1 MELSPA
7 IGVGASDLQHAVRA
21 EVQRILEATKGNE
34 TAQSRLLLGMLRE
47 RGLIT
52 AKEVTVL
59 QRQAEIGIRAGAA
72 RKGNANKAYAESRD
86 LYNSLLTTIQPSP
99 VALAIASSAVGSYST
114 TEETGG
120 GGSGTVVY
128 KKNTGGWQGR
138 GATIG
143 AAVGAIWGPAGA
155 AIGAAVGGAV
165 GEAVDECTK

>member
-21 EVQRILEATKGNE
+21 EVQRILEQTKGNE
-34 TAQSRLLLGMLRE
+34 AAQSRLLLRMLRE

-52 AKEVTVL
+52 TKEVTVL

-72 RKGNANKAYAESRD
+72 RRGNANKAYAESRD
-86 LYNSLLTTIQPSP
+86 IYNSLLTTTQPSP

-114 TEETGG
+114 DDTGG

-128 KKNTGGWQGR
+128 KKNSGGWQGR